1 MVWIRRLKTQKKR
14 SWIFIHLT
22 AEISNYLTPEGV
34 NAHYL
39 FLWWMGVFFDVS
51 IQLGMLPS
59 ENIVM
64 PIFKKREKYLG
75 TYEPIKLPLTVCKT
89 SEQS

>member
-1 MVWIRRLKTQKKR
+1 MHTICFYGGW
-14 SWIFIHLT
+14 
-22 AEISNYLTPEGV
+22 
-34 NAHYL
+34 
-39 FLWWMGVFFDVS
+39 VFFNVS

-75 TYEPIKLPLTVCKT
+75 TYKPIKLTLTVCKT
-89 SEQS
+89 SEQSQNERVTKDLKLNEKWDKNQQ